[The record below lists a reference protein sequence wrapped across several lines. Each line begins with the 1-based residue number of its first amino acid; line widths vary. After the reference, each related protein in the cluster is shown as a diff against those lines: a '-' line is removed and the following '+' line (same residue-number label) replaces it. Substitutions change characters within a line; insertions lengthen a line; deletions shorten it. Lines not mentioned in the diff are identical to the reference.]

1 MIPAAAPKKVF
12 IMIKTVFVP
21 VSGSDTDTRVFA
33 TALAVAKPFGSHM
46 RFFHLHLSP
55 GEAAVHAPHV
65 EFAIGDA
72 LVSALENLRQR
83 GTALSAKAFEHCR
96 DFCEIKE
103 VRMHST
109 PADSGAVSASW
120 TEETRGAMSRL
131 IFHARHS
138 DVVVLGRPRN
148 RDYMPLG
155 LIETLL
161 MGSGRPIILAPEGPA
176 PEAIRTIVVGWK
188 EAPEAARAV
197 AAAMPL
203 LEQADRVVLLAIAE
217 EGAASKEA
225 LEDLARQLAWH
236 GISAEVHMASESAPA
251 RNQLQRVAAQ
261 LQADLLVVGG
271 FGHGQ
276 FRERMFGG
284 VTQAL
289 IDEAKLPVLMAH

>member
-1 MIPAAAPKKVF
+1 
-12 IMIKTVFVP
+12 MIKTIFIP
-21 VSGSDTDTRVFA
+21 ASGSDTDTRVFA
-33 TALAVAKPFGSHM
+33 TALAVAKPFGAHM

-55 GEAAVHAPHV
+55 GEAAVRAPHV
-65 EFAIGDA
+65 EFAIGEA
-72 LVSALENLRQR
+72 LVSALDNLRQR
-83 GTALSAKAFEHCR
+83 GDTLAANAFEHCR
-96 DFCEIKE
+96 DFCELQE

-109 PADSGAVSASW
+109 AADSDTVSASW
-120 TEETRGAMSRL
+120 TQETRGAMSRL
-131 IFHARHS
+131 MFHARHS

-161 MGSGRPIILAPEGPA
+161 MGSGRPIILAPEGTA

-188 EAPEAARAV
+188 ETPEASHAL

-217 EGAASKEA
+217 EGAAPKEA

-236 GISAEVHMASESAPA
+236 DVSAEVHIASESGAA
-251 RNQLQRVAAQ
+251 RNQLQRVATQ

-289 IDEAKLPVLMAH
+289 IDEAHLPVFMAH

>member
-1 MIPAAAPKKVF
+1 
-12 IMIKTVFVP
+12 MIKTIFIP
-21 VSGSDTDTRVFA
+21 ASGSDTDTRVFA
-33 TALAVAKPFGSHM
+33 TALAVAKPFRAHM
-46 RFFHLHLSP
+46 QFFHLHLSP
-55 GEAAVHAPHV
+55 GEAAVRAPHV
-65 EFAIGDA
+65 EFAIGGALVDA
-72 LVSALENLRQR
+72 LEKLRQH
-83 GTALSAKAFEHCR
+83 GATLSANAFAHCR
-96 DFCEIKE
+96 DFCEIQE
-103 VRMHST
+103 VRMHRDPT
-109 PADSGAVSASW
+109 ESGTVSASW

-131 IFHARHS
+131 MFHARHS

-188 EAPEAARAV
+188 ETPEASRALT
-197 AAAMPL
+197 AAMPL
-203 LEQADRVVLLAIAE
+203 LEQADRVVLVAIAE

-225 LEDLARQLAWH
+225 LDDLARHLTWH
-236 GISAEVHMASESAPA
+236 GISPEVHIASDSAPA

-289 IDEAKLPVLMAH
+289 IEEAKLAVLMMH

>member
-1 MIPAAAPKKVF
+1 
-12 IMIKTVFVP
+12 MIKTVLIP
-21 VSGSDTDTRVFA
+21 ASGSDTDTRVFA
-33 TALAVAKPFGSHM
+33 TALAVAKPSGAHL

-72 LVSALENLRQR
+72 LASALETLRQR
-83 GTALSAKAFEHCR
+83 GDALSANAFEHCR
-96 DFCEIKE
+96 DFCEIQD
-103 VRMHST
+103 VRLHRD
-109 PADSGAVSASW
+109 PGESGTVSASW

-131 IFHARHS
+131 MFHARHS

-155 LIETLL
+155 LIEALL

-176 PEAIRTIVVGWK
+176 PEAIKTVVVGWK
-188 EAPEAARAV
+188 EAPEASRAL
-197 AAAMPL
+197 AAAIPL
-203 LEQADRVVLLAIAE
+203 LEQAERVVLLAIAE

-225 LEDLARQLAWH
+225 LDDLARQLAWH
-236 GISAEVHMASESAPA
+236 GISPEVHITSDSAPA

-289 IDEAKLPVLMAH
+289 LDEAKIPVFMAH